1 MRNMEIRG
9 HIAIVI
15 PSLNPGKD
23 LPGYVASLRK
33 VLDEPIVIV
42 DDGSRDEL
50 KPIFDECLSVS
61 SDVAVL
67 RHDVNRGKGRA
78 LKTAFA
84 HLLENVPGIVGCV
97 TCDSDGQHAPAD
109 VKRAVD
115 ALCENPDALVLGC
128 RSFDLSQVPWKSR
141 FGNKWSRALF
151 ALASGVS
158 VVDTQT
164 GLRAIPAAFMREL
177 LECPGERFEFET
189 HMLLRL
195 NGRPLVQMP
204 IETLYVNGNSETH
217 FDPFKDSV
225 KIMSIIIR
233 ALLLRIVRFG
243 IVSVLSFAID
253 IGIFSLLFRL
263 VFCSGGHVAT
273 LASVCIARAVSLVFN
288 YWANRRFVFNAA
300 GAYAISVRASFAR
313 YLGLAAAI
321 MFASFALTDIARVAL
336 PDVRVEFAKA
346 VIDLCLWLVSYG
358 AQRAFV
364 FPGTAAKSSGE
375 AV

>member
-1 MRNMEIRG
+1 MCCMESQG

-33 VLDEPIVIV
+33 VLDAPIVIV

-50 KPIFDECLSVS
+50 KPVFDECRRAVP
-61 SDVAVL
+61 DVTVL
-67 RHDVNRGKGRA
+67 THEVNRGKGRA

-84 HLLENVPGIVGCV
+84 YLLDNYPGIAGCV

-109 VKRAVD
+109 VRRAFET
-115 ALCENPDALVLGC
+115 LRGNPDALVLGC

-151 ALASGVS
+151 AMASGVS
-158 VVDTQT
+158 VTDTQT
-164 GLRAIPAAFMREL
+164 GLRAIPSSFMREL

-195 NGRPLVQMP
+195 GGRPMAQIP
-204 IETLYVNGNSETH
+204 IETLYVDGNSETH
-217 FDPFKDSV
+217 FDPLKDSFR
-225 KIMSIIIR
+225 IMSIIAR
-233 ALLLRIVRFG
+233 ALLVRIARFG
-243 IVSVLSFAID
+243 VVSVLSFAID
-253 IGIFSLLFRL
+253 IGIFWALFRL
-263 VFCSGGHVAT
+263 VFRSGGHLAT
-273 LASVCIARAVSLVFN
+273 LVSVAVARSISLVVN

-300 GAYAISVRASFAR
+300 GAHAVPVRASIAR
-313 YLGLAAAI
+313 YLALAAFV
-321 MFASFALTDIARVAL
+321 MLASYALTDAARVAL
-336 PDVRVEFAKA
+336 PGVRVELAKA

-358 AQRAFV
+358 VQRALV
-364 FPGTAAKSSGE
+364 FPGGAARRGG
-375 AV
+375 AG